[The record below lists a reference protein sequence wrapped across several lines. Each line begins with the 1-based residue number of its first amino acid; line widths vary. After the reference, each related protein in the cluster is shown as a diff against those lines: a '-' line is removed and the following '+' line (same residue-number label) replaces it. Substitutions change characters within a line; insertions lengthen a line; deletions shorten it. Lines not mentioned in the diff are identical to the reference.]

1 MSAAEAAE
9 FKKTLKHF
17 DRNGDG
23 KIAYPG
29 NTHVCQVLM
38 IMYIMQMSII
48 YYTDS
53 VNEYCVQYI

>member
-48 YYTDS
+48 
-53 VNEYCVQYI
+53 